1 MRSNLQHYRW
11 IESRLPRPPK
21 RRVVVLTGARQTGKT
36 TVAQTAFG
44 DLRYVNLD
52 DVEARGSLREIRT
65 TSWAQTVGNAVLD
78 EAQKEPAVFD
88 KVKYAFDGKKIDFTV
103 LLGSSRILLL
113 EQIRETLAGRAF
125 LYDLWP
131 LMLSELLA
139 PSGEEPLRPL
149 LDELLRAE
157 GSIRS
162 ALEAQ
167 PETLIGEPAE
177 RRLSALEH
185 LARWGGMPALLALN
199 DEDRRSWLR
208 SYRQT
213 FLERDLADLVRLKDL
228 EPFRKLQE
236 LAMLRSGQLLSYS
249 ELARDA
255 GVSPATA
262 RRYLEYLNLSYQV
275 VLLRPYSRN
284 LTSTVVKSPK
294 LYWMDLGL
302 SREVT
307 ASHGELTGAE
317 LETQLD
323 AESHK
328 WIRTMAPNE
337 KLYFYRTRSR
347 MEVDLLLETPR
358 GVMAVEVKNRG
369 QAYPEDARA
378 LAELRGPLGSSWLGG
393 LVVYRGTRL
402 QPLREADGIWAVPA
416 HQLF

>member
-1 MRSNLQHYRW
+1 
-11 IESRLPRPPK
+11 
-21 RRVVVLTGARQTGKT
+21 VVVLTGARQTGKT
-36 TVAQTAFG
+36 TVARTVFG

-52 DVEARGSLREIRT
+52 DVEARGSLRDIRT
-65 TSWAQTVGNAVLD
+65 TSWARTVGDAVLD

-88 KVKYAFDGKKIDFTV
+88 KVKYCFDAEEIDFTV

-113 EQIRETLAGRAF
+113 GQIRETLAGRAF

-131 LMLSELLA
+131 LMLSELLT
-139 PSGEEPLRPL
+139 PSGEEPTRPL
-149 LDELLRAE
+149 LDGLLRAD
-157 GSIRS
+157 GSVQS
-162 ALEAQ
+162 ALQAR
-167 PETLIGEPAE
+167 PETLIGEAAE
-177 RRLSALEH
+177 RRLLALEH
-185 LARWGGMPALLALN
+185 LARWGGMPALLPLD

-213 FLERDLADLVRLKDL
+213 FLERDLVDLVRLRDL

-307 ASHGELTGAE
+307 ASRGDLSGAE
-317 LETQLD
+317 FETLVV
-323 AESHK
+323 AECHK
-328 WIRTMAPNE
+328 WVRTMAPDV
-337 KLYFYRTRSR
+337 KMYFYRTRSR
-347 MEVDLLLETPR
+347 MEVDLLLETPG
-358 GVMAVEVKNRG
+358 GVLAVEVKNRG

-378 LAELRGPLGSSWLGG
+378 LAELREPLGSSWLGG

-402 QPLREADGIWAVPA
+402 HPLREADGIWAVPA
-416 HQLF
+416 HHLF

>member
-1 MRSNLQHYRW
+1 
-11 IESRLPRPPK
+11 
-21 RRVVVLTGARQTGKT
+21 VVLTGARQTGKT
-36 TVAQTAFG
+36 TTAKAVFG
-44 DLRYVNLD
+44 GLRYVNLD
-52 DVEARGSLREIRT
+52 DVEARGSLRDVRT
-65 TSWAQTVGNAVLD
+65 TAWARTVGDSVLD
-78 EAQKEPAVFD
+78 EAQKEPTVFD
-88 KVKYAFDGKKIDFTV
+88 KVKYSFDAGEIDFTV

-113 EQIRETLAGRAF
+113 DQIRESLAGRAF

-131 LMLSELLA
+131 LMLSELLT
-139 PSGEEPLRPL
+139 PSGEEPARPL
-149 LDELLRAE
+149 LDELLYAE

-167 PETLIGEPAE
+167 PETLIGDAAE
-177 RRLSALEH
+177 KRLSALEH
-185 LARWGGMPALLALN
+185 LARWGGMPALLPLD

-213 FLERDLADLVRLKDL
+213 FLERDLVDLVRLRDL

-236 LAMLRSGQLLSYS
+236 LAMLRSGQILSYS

-262 RRYLEYLNLSYQV
+262 RRYLEYLDLSYQV

-294 LYWMDLGL
+294 LYWLDLGL

-307 ASHGELTGAE
+307 ASRGDLTGAE
-317 LETQLD
+317 FETLVV
-323 AESHK
+323 AECHK
-328 WIRTMAPNE
+328 WIRTMAPDV
-337 KLYFYRTRSR
+337 KMYFYRTRSR
-347 MEVDLLLETPR
+347 MEVDLLLETPG
-358 GVMAVEVKNRG
+358 GVLAVEIKNRG

-378 LAELRGPLGSSWLGG
+378 LAELREPLGVSWLGG

-402 QPLREADGIWAVPA
+402 HPLREADGIWAVPA